1 MIQERTQHLDRTIRP
16 IPEDRDA
23 WLALRRRYIGA
34 SEVAALFSAQ
44 PAYAMGVYA
53 LWLVK
58 AGRMEPPD
66 VTAERA
72 AWGLRLEDAIA
83 AAAAEREGW
92 LLLPG
97 VYATCGGLGA
107 TLDRCIAE
115 PTSADRAALGD
126 AASGPGVLELKNVDW
141 ITHRERWDGE
151 PPLHILLQ
159 LQAQLLATGYQWGAI
174 AALVGGNEL
183 RVYRYAARPDVHDE
197 IRRRVEAFWR
207 SIAENRPPAPDGSD
221 ATYRAL
227 VADAAQD
234 DTPADWSGDDEASA
248 LAARYLELSAQ
259 IAELTRQRDE
269 ARNRLIAKL
278 GGHRYGTA
286 GAYRVSAVYVPAQP
300 AREITPEM
308 VGQKLPGRAASV
320 RLIVKQ
326 QKETEE

>member
-1 MIQERTQHLDRTIRP
+1 MIQERTKHLDRTIRP
-16 IPEDRDA
+16 IPADREE
-23 WLALRRRYIGA
+23 WLALRRQHIGA
-34 SEVAALFSAQ
+34 SEVAALFGAQ

-83 AAAAEREGW
+83 EAAAEREGW
-92 LLLPG
+92 HILPG

-115 PTSADRAALGD
+115 PTEADRAALGD
-126 AASGPGVLELKNVDW
+126 AAYGPGALELKNVDW

-183 RVYRYAARPDVHDE
+183 RVYRYVARPDVHNE
-197 IRRRVEAFWR
+197 IRRRVEEFWR

-227 VADAAQD
+227 VDDAAKD
-234 DTPADWSGDDEASA
+234 ETPADWSGDDEAAA

-259 IAELTRQRDE
+259 IADLTRQRDE

-286 GAYRVSAVYVPAQP
+286 GAYRVSAVYVPEQP

>member
-1 MIQERTQHLDRTIRP
+1 MQKSTEHLDRTMQP
-16 IPEDRDA
+16 IPADRDA
-23 WLALRRRYIGA
+23 WLALRRRYLGA
-34 SEVAALFSAQ
+34 SEVAALFGAQ

-53 LWLVK
+53 LWMVK

-66 VTAERA
+66 VSVERA

-92 LLLPG
+92 RILPG
-97 VYATCGGLGA
+97 CYATCGGLGA

-115 PTSADRAALGD
+115 PTAADRAALGD
-126 AASGPGVLELKNVDW
+126 AGEGPGVLELKNVDW
-141 ITHRERWDGE
+141 LTHRERWDGE

-183 RVYRYAARPDVHDE
+183 RVYRYAARHDIHDE
-197 IRRRVEAFWR
+197 IRRRVEAFWV

-227 VADAAQD
+227 VDDAAKD
-234 DTPADWSGDDEASA
+234 DTPADWSGDDEAPE

-278 GGHRYGTA
+278 DGHRYGLA
-286 GAYRVSAVYVPAQP
+286 GSYRVSAVYMAEQP

-308 VGQKLPGRAASV
+308 VGQTLPGRAASV

-326 QKETEE
+326 KKETKE